1 LVASWCS
8 QSGDRRMILGPARQ
22 TRRMIGYVR
31 DATVILSIVIGG
43 MYVMS
48 EPEKFDLFLNWMLGR
63 PR

>member
-1 LVASWCS
+1 
-8 QSGDRRMILGPARQ
+8 MILGPARQ